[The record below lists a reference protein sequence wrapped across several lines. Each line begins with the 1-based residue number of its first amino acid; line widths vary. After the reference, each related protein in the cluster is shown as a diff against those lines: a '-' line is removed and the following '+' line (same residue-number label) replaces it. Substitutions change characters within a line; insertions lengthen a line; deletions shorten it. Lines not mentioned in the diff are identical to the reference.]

1 MEIEG
6 DNYRVCYDDET
17 TTVKCKGSL
26 RLSDM
31 EEYKPIVNLLNE
43 VAQQQPSL
51 ITLDLR
57 GLEFLNSSGINVLS
71 KFVIRVRKQ
80 KTSTMKIL
88 GSKMVPWQLKSLKNL
103 QRLMPK
109 LQLEIE

>member
-6 DNYRVCYDDET
+6 DSYCVQYDGET
-17 TTVKCKGSL
+17 ATVSCKGSL

-43 VAQQQPSL
+43 VAQQKPPL

-57 GLEFLNSSGINVLS
+57 ALEFLNSSGINVLS
-71 KFVIRVRKQ
+71 KFVIRVRQQ
-80 KTSTMKIL
+80 KTLAMKIL
-88 GSKMVPWQLKSLKNL
+88 GSQKIPWQLKSLKNL
-103 QRLMPK
+103 QRLMPA

>member
-6 DNYRVCYDDET
+6 ETYCVRYDIET
-17 TTVKCKGSL
+17 TTVSCKGSL

-31 EEYKPIVNLLNE
+31 EEYQPIVNLLNE
-43 VAQQQPSL
+43 VAQKQPSL

-57 GLEFLNSSGINVLS
+57 LLEFLNSSGINVLS
-71 KFVIRVRKQ
+71 KFVIRVRQQ
-80 KTSTMKIL
+80 KTSAMKIL
-88 GSKMVPWQLKSLKNL
+88 GSQKIPWQLKSLKNL
-103 QRLMPK
+103 QRLMPA